1 MAQVNAYLH
10 FQDNCRQ
17 AMTFYKECLGGDLSL
32 MTVGESPAAAQMPHQ
47 AKNGIMH
54 SQLKNGESIIMA
66 SDNLGTGSITKGN
79 QFSMTVNCSS
89 KQEAD
94 ALYAKLSAGG
104 KATHPM
110 EDAFFG
116 YYGDLT
122 DKFGINWMISHMKP
136 QS

>member
-1 MAQVNAYLH
+1 MAQVNAYLY
-10 FQDNCRQ
+10 FDGTCRH
-17 AMTFYKECLGGDLSL
+17 AMTFYKECLGGELTL

-47 AKNGIMH
+47 AKDSIMH
-54 SQLKNGESIIMA
+54 SVLKNGTNVIMA

-79 QFSMTVNCSS
+79 QFSMTIECGSN
-89 KQEAD
+89 KEAD
-94 ALYAKLSAGG
+94 TFYSKLSAGG

-110 EDAFFG
+110 KDEFFG

-122 DKFGINWMISHMKP
+122 DRFGIRWMISHAKA